1 MSSYLNFYVV
11 PKKEYK
17 INGKESEPLHI
28 CSISRNN
35 EIYQAFQ
42 ESISPVFV
50 GMEETHY
57 TELTAEKMK
66 QVVSDYSTEVKR
78 MEKQYQNKCDII
90 EKLTKVEEETIDELV
105 HTKEYLDEITDAL
118 KELNFINDIVYDISI
133 GCSDFE
139 KVLINVG

>member
-11 PKKEYK
+11 PKKKYK

-28 CSISRNN
+28 YSISRNN

-50 GMEETHY
+50 GMEEIHY
-57 TELTAEKMK
+57 TELTVEKMK
-66 QVVSDYSTEVKR
+66 QVVDDYSTEVKR

-90 EKLTKVEEETIDELV
+90 EKLTKVEEETINELV
-105 HTKEYLDEITDAL
+105 QTKEYLDEMADAL

>member
-17 INGKESEPLHI
+17 INDKELEPLHI
-28 CSISRNN
+28 YSISRNN

-50 GMEETHY
+50 GMEEIHY

-66 QVVSDYSTEVKR
+66 QVVDDYSTEVKR

-90 EKLTKVEEETIDELV
+90 EKLTKVEEETINELV
-105 HTKEYLDEITDAL
+105 QTKEYLDEMADAL
-118 KELNFINDIVYDISI
+118 KELNFINDIVYNISI

>member
-11 PKKEYK
+11 PKKKYK
-17 INGKESEPLHI
+17 VDGKESKPLCI
-28 CSISRNN
+28 FSISRNN

-42 ESISPVFV
+42 DSISPVFI
-50 GMEETHY
+50 GMEEIHY

-66 QVVSDYSTEVKR
+66 QVVDDYSTEVKR
-78 MEKQYQNKCDII
+78 MEKQYQNKCDIV

-118 KELNFINDIVYDISI
+118 KELNFIYGIVHDISI
-133 GCSDFE
+133 GCGDFE

>member
-1 MSSYLNFYVV
+1 MSSYLNFYIV

-50 GMEETHY
+50 GMEEIHY

-66 QVVSDYSTEVKR
+66 QVVDDYSAEVKR

-105 HTKEYLDEITDAL
+105 LTKEYLDKMSDAL
-118 KELNFINDIVYDISI
+118 KELNFIYGIIYNISI

>member
-11 PKKEYK
+11 PKKKYK

-28 CSISRNN
+28 YSISRNN

-50 GMEETHY
+50 GMEEIHY

-66 QVVSDYSTEVKR
+66 QVVDDYSTEVRR

-90 EKLTKVEEETIDELV
+90 EKLTKVEEETINELV
-105 HTKEYLDEITDAL
+105 QTKEYLDEMSDTL
-118 KELNFINDIVYDISI
+118 KELNFINGVVYDISI